1 MAVSNSGGCDLD
13 LDLVASLQRVYV
25 RLYVFL
31 LPVASNVY
39 GSYNE
44 FCAWLN
50 VWYDL
55 YSLT

>member
-1 MAVSNSGGCDLD
+1 MAVSISGGRDLD
-13 LDLVASLQRVYV
+13 LDWLAGFQRFYV

-55 YSLT
+55 YCLT